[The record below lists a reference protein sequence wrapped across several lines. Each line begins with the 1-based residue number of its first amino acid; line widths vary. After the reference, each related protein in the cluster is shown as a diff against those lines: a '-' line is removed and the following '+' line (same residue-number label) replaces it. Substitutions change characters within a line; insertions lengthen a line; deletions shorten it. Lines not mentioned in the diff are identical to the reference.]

1 MGDVLGKP
9 QQVGISKNVMID
21 AEGGEGVEGNHPKE
35 SRDSGIMGEL
45 ADVIS
50 LVDPEVLIRAAASA

>member
-1 MGDVLGKP
+1 MLRV
-9 QQVGISKNVMID
+9 
-21 AEGGEGVEGNHPKE
+21 GEGVEGNHPKE

-50 LVDPEVLIRAAASA
+50 LVDPEVLIRAAASVETTEPKSL